1 MVVNLSKSID
11 YYYKYDKNNNIL
23 LTIKNGLVHNIIM
36 NNNII
41 WIESMNFTG
50 FNKKIFVNN
59 LWVSNFKRYTVDR
72 WTFINYKL
80 LKEIG

>member
-41 WIESMNFTG
+41 
-50 FNKKIFVNN
+50 
-59 LWVSNFKRYTVDR
+59 
-72 WTFINYKL
+72 
-80 LKEIG
+80 